1 MRRDRAASP
10 PVTARATG
18 PIKHRIMF
26 AEYPPGKLVEFNPDG
41 TVFWETN
48 GPSTIFMFNVLPNDD
63 IFFPFAGGGKTGAQ
77 VVNRKYQ
84 VVWTYTSTSQQVGG
98 GERLSNGHTLLGEQ
112 GPPRALEI
120 DDKGATV
127 AAFDLPTSE
136 TRFDHQVRHIHR
148 LSNGN
153 TLVAME
159 GEGVAR
165 ELDPKGKVV
174 WEYAAGGA
182 VQDAL
187 RVDCGNTFITTGDKK
202 TIVEVTPEGTVAWEF
217 KASDAPETILTFFT
231 SLQQLRNG
239 NLVVGNWTRAENLP
253 GVHAFEVT
261 HDSAKKVVWKF
272 ENHGLLQAGMAVT
285 VLDDK

>member
-1 MRRDRAASP
+1 MWRAS
-10 PVTARATG
+10 
-18 PIKHRIMF
+18 
-26 AEYPPGKLVEFNPDG
+26 
-41 TVFWETN
+41 
-48 GPSTIFMFNVLPNDD
+48 ST
-63 IFFPFAGGGKTGAQ
+63 
-77 VVNRKYQ
+77 R
-84 VVWTYTSTSQQVGG
+84 
-98 GERLSNGHTLLGEQ
+98 
-112 GPPRALEI
+112 
-120 DDKGATV
+120 
-127 AAFDLPTSE
+127 
-136 TRFDHQVRHIHR
+136 
-148 LSNGN
+148 
-153 TLVAME
+153 
-159 GEGVAR
+159 
-165 ELDPKGKVV
+165 KGKIV

-217 KASDAPETILTFFT
+217 KASDAPETIFTFFT

>member
-1 MRRDRAASP
+1 MGDQRA
-10 PVTARATG
+10 
-18 PIKHRIMF
+18 
-26 AEYPPGKLVEFNPDG
+26 
-41 TVFWETN
+41 
-48 GPSTIFMFNVLPNDD
+48 STIFMFNVLPNDD

-127 AAFDLPTSE
+127 AASIYRPARLGSIY
-136 TRFDHQVRHIHR
+136 QVRHIHR

-165 ELDPKGKVV
+165 EFDPKGKVV

-217 KASDAPETILTFFT
+217 KASDAPEPSSRSSRAFSSFATAT
-231 SLQQLRNG
+231 SWSATG
-239 NLVVGNWTRAENLP
+239 RAPKTYQACTLSRSRTTAP
-253 GVHAFEVT
+253 RRWCGSSRTTAFSRPAWRSLCWMT
-261 HDSAKKVVWKF
+261 SNDW
-272 ENHGLLQAGMAVT
+272 
-285 VLDDK
+285 